1 MKKIP
6 IMFQLF
12 LILFSILVIPT
23 IILTYYTTSKMVKYS
38 QEEIANS
45 AISELE
51 ANRDMSENIM
61 YGIVQDVLRMVVT
74 NDFNIVKDIPSFE
87 IMNKNITNIKK
98 ARELREQLNS
108 MLYNDGII
116 HSIYFY
122 LDDSD
127 YVISTDKG
135 ITKLPDYE
143 SIDWMKEAIKGKAS
157 GVGFWCPRE
166 LNLSSVNEVE
176 SRKNNAISLNVI
188 SYVYR
193 LSTLTTSTKGTVVVN
208 VREDGLN
215 EFMDQENDNEASES
229 YLIEKSGR
237 IIGAKEKELFL
248 TDGSSNPIIA
258 YVLKSNS
265 PYGYGYYEDANGKML
280 YTYVTMDTEGWI
292 YLKMTSLDFLMG
304 KTNQLRMNVI
314 FVTVII
320 ILCGTIATVLLAT
333 RISKPMRDLVARLK
347 QKEGLNFT
355 ANKNE
360 LAFIDSAFRE
370 IQEQEDS
377 LYKMLHDREKDSK
390 GLIVRKLLNGEIDQ
404 DDEREIKQVFPYSK
418 YMVCIIAIDRNTKY
432 REQMNAETRSYHRY
446 ILNTLCEEVFQDG
459 IKAECTR
466 MSPGKQAVIINGD
479 HFDKSEI
486 CKKITLGMED
496 IRKRCKEIFGHT
508 VTIGVS
514 CFHEGY
520 PNIKDC
526 VFEAS
531 EAIKMRLLKGGNC
544 VISYKVP
551 ESDMKKYF
559 YPYNSEKK
567 ILNYINTCD
576 LEDIRNELKVIHEE
590 ILISQ
595 EEVTYENIMLIYNQ
609 LICSTLKYMTEHNIN
624 TGKAFIDANKI
635 YSDMMSLDTLN
646 EVEEYMVEF
655 YKIILSCM
663 TLESDSNEKKYG
675 DQILEYINK
684 HYKEDIMFEE
694 MADEIGISYSYMRKL
709 VKNITGKSLIDYIN
723 ILRIEEVKRLLLYS
737 DMSITQIALEVGY
750 RNVQSVNRFFK
761 KYEGISPSEYKSVS
775 H

>member
-87 IMNKNITNIKK
+87 VMNKNITNIKK

-135 ITKLPDYE
+135 ITKLSDYE

-166 LNLSSVNEVE
+166 LSLSSVNEVE

-265 PYGYGYYEDANGKML
+265 PSGYGYYEDANGKML

-320 ILCGTIATVLLAT
+320 ILCGTISTVLLAT
-333 RISKPMRDLVARLK
+333 RISKPMRDLVAR
-347 QKEGLNFT
+347 
-355 ANKNE
+355 
-360 LAFIDSAFRE
+360 
-370 IQEQEDS
+370 
-377 LYKMLHDREKDSK
+377 
-390 GLIVRKLLNGEIDQ
+390 
-404 DDEREIKQVFPYSK
+404 
-418 YMVCIIAIDRNTKY
+418 
-432 REQMNAETRSYHRY
+432 
-446 ILNTLCEEVFQDG
+446 
-459 IKAECTR
+459 
-466 MSPGKQAVIINGD
+466 
-479 HFDKSEI
+479 
-486 CKKITLGMED
+486 
-496 IRKRCKEIFGHT
+496 
-508 VTIGVS
+508 
-514 CFHEGY
+514 
-520 PNIKDC
+520 
-526 VFEAS
+526 
-531 EAIKMRLLKGGNC
+531 
-544 VISYKVP
+544 
-551 ESDMKKYF
+551 
-559 YPYNSEKK
+559 
-567 ILNYINTCD
+567 
-576 LEDIRNELKVIHEE
+576 
-590 ILISQ
+590 
-595 EEVTYENIMLIYNQ
+595 
-609 LICSTLKYMTEHNIN
+609 
-624 TGKAFIDANKI
+624 
-635 YSDMMSLDTLN
+635 
-646 EVEEYMVEF
+646 
-655 YKIILSCM
+655 
-663 TLESDSNEKKYG
+663 
-675 DQILEYINK
+675 
-684 HYKEDIMFEE
+684 
-694 MADEIGISYSYMRKL
+694 
-709 VKNITGKSLIDYIN
+709 
-723 ILRIEEVKRLLLYS
+723 
-737 DMSITQIALEVGY
+737 
-750 RNVQSVNRFFK
+750 
-761 KYEGISPSEYKSVS
+761 
-775 H
+775 